1 MPHPPNTRQD
11 WSHPGR
17 LAWIGLGSVLGF
29 LALFALGIAI
39 TSHAAGD
46 AVRSAS
52 VVSDAYDEARFA
64 VAAEESLERKYRLEH
79 APDVREQFGD
89 AAATLDAA
97 LEDARA
103 AGTEA
108 DARLVAEVLGLHDTY
123 LRVTDRMFAAVDIGE
138 VGLVRL
144 IDNTEADPI
153 FARIEALVEFAA
165 DEHHDRA
172 IAELDNLSRIDTFIL
187 AVTPIVFLLGFA
199 LLMLFRTAFGRFERR
214 LEEGALRELAQARIG
229 EERFRSL
236 VQNAADTVAI
246 VDRTGRFTYCSPA
259 VERNWGVLPGA
270 VEGMTLFEIVHRD
283 DVAAAR
289 TFFAECLETPGGN
302 VTTELRAR
310 TGEGVWRQAEVVGHN
325 QLGQEAVDG
334 LVLTFSDITDRRA
347 FEDQLKT
354 LAFRDPLTNLANRAL
369 FIDRLD
375 HALATATRR
384 GQSVGALFLDIDNF
398 KLINDSLGH
407 DAGDRLLMAVAERLQ
422 SVVRDEDT
430 AARFGGDEFT
440 ILLADVASEV
450 DATDVAER
458 IEAALIPPFT
468 IDGHELF
475 VSVSI
480 GIALSGGRALGSEA
494 LVRNADLAMYRAK
507 LNGKARHETFDGSM
521 AAGTLARIELETD
534 LRHALDRSEF
544 RVFYQPIV
552 SVADNQIVEVEA
564 LVRWEHPV
572 RGLVQPNDFI
582 PAAEETGLI
591 VPIGQWVL
599 EEACRQAAAW
609 SRDLVSP
616 AISMSVNL
624 SARQFQHP
632 GLLDDVDRAL
642 RMAKLDPAALTL
654 EITESVVMK
663 DPKAATAKLREIK
676 ALGVR
681 VAVDDFGTGYSS
693 LAYLKDF
700 PVDSL
705 KIDRSF
711 TQSLGE
717 GGDDA
722 AIVRSVV
729 ALGHALRL
737 SVTAEGIE
745 TEIQLAH
752 LRALRCDR
760 GQGFLFARPAPASEL
775 TPLLIARTAR
785 PHAA

>member
-1 MPHPPNTRQD
+1 MPFARHARQD
-11 WSHPGR
+11 WAHPGR

-46 AVRSAS
+46 SVRSAS
-52 VVSDAYDEARFA
+52 IVSDAYERARHA
-64 VAAEESLERKYRLEH
+64 VASEESLERKYRLERGL
-79 APDVREQFGD
+79 DVREGFHD
-89 AAATLDAA
+89 AAAALVGA

-103 AGTEA
+103 AGTED
-108 DARLVAEVLGLHDTY
+108 DARVVGQVLVLHDRY
-123 LRVTDRMFAAVDIGE
+123 LLVVDRLFAAVDTGE

-153 FARIEALVEFAA
+153 FSRIEVLVGTAA
-165 DEHHDRA
+165 DGHHRSA
-172 IAELDNLSRIDTFIL
+172 ITELDNLSRIDTFIL
-187 AVTPIVFLLGFA
+187 AATPVVFLLGFA
-199 LLMLFRTAFGRFERR
+199 LLMLFRAAFGRFERR

-246 VDRTGRFTYCSPA
+246 VDRTGHFTYCSPA
-259 VERNWGVLPGA
+259 VERNWGVSPSA
-270 VEGMTLFEIVHRD
+270 VEGASLFEIIHRD

-302 VTTELRAR
+302 ITTELRAR
-310 TGEGVWRQAEVVGHN
+310 TGDGVWRQAEVVGHN

-334 LVLTFSDITDRRA
+334 VVLTFSDITDRRA

-375 HALATATRR
+375 HALATAMRR
-384 GQSVGALFLDIDNF
+384 AQSVGVLFLDIDNF
-398 KLINDSLGH
+398 KLVNDSLGH

-422 SVVRDEDT
+422 TVVRDEDT

-458 IEAALIPPFT
+458 METALTSPFT

-475 VSVSI
+475 VSASI
-480 GIALSGGRALGSEA
+480 GIALSGARSVGSEA

-521 AAGTLARIELETD
+521 AAGTMARIELETD
-534 LRHALDRSEF
+534 LRHALDRNEF
-544 RVFYQPIV
+544 RVYYQPIV
-552 SVADNQIVEVEA
+552 SIADNQIVEVEA

-599 EEACRQAAAW
+599 KEACRQAALWTRELA
-609 SRDLVSP
+609 LP

-632 GLLDDVDRAL
+632 GLLDDVEQAL
-642 RMAKLDPAALTL
+642 RMAQLDPASLTL

-663 DPKAATAKLREIK
+663 EREAAAAKLREIK

-711 TQSLGE
+711 TGSLGE
-717 GGDDA
+717 GGDDS
-722 AIVRSVV
+722 AIVRSIV

-745 TEIQLAH
+745 TEVQLAH

-760 GQGFLFARPAPASEL
+760 GQGYLFARPAPANVL
-775 TPLLIARTAR
+775 APLLVARTAR
-785 PHAA
+785 PRAA